1 MALENSNSIKME
13 NPDFVPLD
21 SGDESPEKKKKSK
34 TKFLVYFLIII
45 VLTGLALFLS
55 LYKDFN
61 GVVNALQHAD
71 WKWLLVIVG
80 LVALSY
86 CVDAF
91 TIFAFSRLY
100 TRKYKFHQGLATSMI
115 GGFYSGV
122 TPGASGGQI
131 MEAYTMKKQGVEASS
146 AASIMVMAFIV
157 YQICLIILGAIGLFF
172 NASLLTQIGT
182 FNITI
187 GDNVLHIPA
196 IPFTIAGFLLN
207 LFVILLL
214 FLMSYSRKMHNFILH
229 YGIGLLGKMHILKK
243 PDETRESLR
252 IQVENFKIELR
263 RLCSNVPIFI
273 LMLLCFSI
281 MLMIRFSIPFFAG
294 LALNGYGYCLNSDGS
309 LVLALNSTTG
319 SYQAVQS
326 IGQADVASFF
336 KAIFLSS
343 YHQMTAGLIPI
354 PGAAGVS
361 EYFFNT
367 IFANFYTSQQVTT
380 AAQILWRV
388 STYHLV
394 LLVGGIVAATYRS
407 SPKNE
412 IHHANRKTFVTLQYQ
427 TYDER
432 KKTSDTMFETSSLSR
447 KEIQKRL
454 KELKIKKPKDKV
466 KNENVNETSVKKK
479 EDKHKKNKKNDKN
492 IKSSSLDWDEI
503 EVGDDE

>member
-1 MALENSNSIKME
+1 MVEENSNVLEE
-13 NPDFVPLD
+13 NPEFVPLD
-21 SGDESPEKKKKSK
+21 NNDESPEKKKKSRI
-34 TKFLVYFLIII
+34 KFLAYFLIII
-45 VLTGLALFLS
+45 VLTALALFLS

-61 GVVNALQHAD
+61 GVKNALEHAD
-71 WKWLLVIVG
+71 WRWLLVIVA
-80 LVALSY
+80 LVAFSF
-86 CVDAF
+86 CIDGFA
-91 TIFAFSRLY
+91 IFVFSRLY
-100 TRKYKFHQGLATSMI
+100 TRKYHFHQGLATSMI
-115 GGFYSGV
+115 GAFYSGV

-131 MEAYTMKKQGVEASS
+131 MEVYTMKKQGVEASS

-172 NASLLTQIGT
+172 NANLLTQIGT

-187 GDNVLHIPA
+187 GESVWKIPA
-196 IPFTIAGFLLN
+196 IPFTIAGFILN
-207 LFVILLL
+207 LFVIFL
-214 FLMSYSRKMHNFILH
+214 FFIMSYSRKMHNFILH
-229 YGIGLLGKMHILKK
+229 YGIGLLAKMRILKK

-273 LMLLCFSI
+273 LMLVCFSVF
-281 MLMIRFSIPFFAG
+281 LMVRFSIPFFAG
-294 LALNGYGYCLNSDGS
+294 LALNGYGYCLNTDGS
-309 LVLALNSTTG
+309 LLLSLNEATG
-319 SYQAVQS
+319 QYEAVQS
-326 IGQADVASFF
+326 IGQFDASSCF

-343 YHQMTAGLIPI
+343 YHQMTTGLIPI

-388 STYHLV
+388 STYHIVLV
-394 LLVGGIVAATYRS
+394 VGGIVAATYRS

-432 KKTSDTMFETSSLSR
+432 KKSSDTMFETSSLSR
-447 KEIQKRL
+447 KEVQNRL
-454 KELKIKKPKDKV
+454 NQIRIRKSKEKSQRDEDTQIENKKIKPIKQ
-466 KNENVNETSVKKK
+466 KKQ
-479 EDKHKKNKKNDKN
+479 KKQKKQ
-492 IKSSSLDWDEI
+492 IVEYDEI
-503 EVGDDE
+503 EIGEDD

>member
-13 NPDFVPLD
+13 NPDFVPLEN
-21 SGDESPEKKKKSK
+21 GDDNPEQKKKSK
-34 TKFLVYFLIII
+34 IKFLAYFLIII

-61 GVVNALQHAD
+61 GVINALQHAD

-80 LVALSY
+80 LVAFSY
-86 CVDAF
+86 CIDAF
-91 TIFAFSRLY
+91 TIFVFSRLY
-100 TRKYKFHQGLATSMI
+100 TRKYHYHQGLATSMI
-115 GGFYSGV
+115 GAFYSGI

-131 MEAYTMKKQGVEASS
+131 MQVYTMKKQGVEASS

-214 FLMSYSRKMHNFILH
+214 FLMSYSRKIHNFILH
-229 YGIGLLGKMHILKK
+229 YGVGLLGKMHILKK

-273 LMLLCFSI
+273 LMLICFSSF
-281 MLMIRFSIPFFAG
+281 LMVRFSIPFFAG
-294 LALNGYGYCLNSDGS
+294 LALNGYGYCVNIDGS
-309 LVLALNSTTG
+309 LILNPDTFE
-319 SYQAVQS
+319 AVKT
-326 IGQADVASFF
+326 IGQADTASFF

-343 YHQMTAGLIPI
+343 YHQMTTGLIPI

-388 STYHLV
+388 STYHIV

-412 IHHANRKTFVTLQYQ
+412 IHHANRKTFITLQYQ

-447 KEIQKRL
+447 KEIQNRL
-454 KELKIKKPKDKV
+454 KELKLKKPKKTKDNPPIDSKE
-466 KNENVNETSVKKK
+466 KPEKKK
-479 EDKHKKNKKNDKN
+479 FKKEKPAMKTT
-492 IKSSSLDWDEI
+492 IEWDEI